1 MPRKGEKKQSGKKLL
16 LFLWIAKSPLAL
28 TFARGEATI
37 DTDVFWAETGF
48 SRAARALERTSKHGH
63 VSSLFAGQVIKL
75 PQGLLGFT
83 HSDRRNLGASIL

>member
-48 SRAARALERTSKHGH
+48 SRAARA
-63 VSSLFAGQVIKL
+63 
-75 PQGLLGFT
+75 
-83 HSDRRNLGASIL
+83 